1 MEYDQ
6 IVGEILYRERQNT
19 KDVLFNFDETLNQLR
34 NMSSCT

>member
-1 MEYDQ
+1 MEYDL

-34 NMSSCT
+34 NRFDP